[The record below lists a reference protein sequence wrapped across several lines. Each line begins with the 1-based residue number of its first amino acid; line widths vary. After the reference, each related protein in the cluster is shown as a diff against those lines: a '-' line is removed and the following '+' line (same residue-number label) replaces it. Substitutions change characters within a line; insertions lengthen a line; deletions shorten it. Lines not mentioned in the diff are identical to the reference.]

1 VSHREEEYRTKKTQT
16 VKAPSTKKNDGSKWE
31 EPSGGISD
39 HNSIPIVGM
48 GASAGGL
55 EALEQFFKNMPQ
67 IVE

>member
-1 VSHREEEYRTKKTQT
+1 MSHREEEYRTKKTQT